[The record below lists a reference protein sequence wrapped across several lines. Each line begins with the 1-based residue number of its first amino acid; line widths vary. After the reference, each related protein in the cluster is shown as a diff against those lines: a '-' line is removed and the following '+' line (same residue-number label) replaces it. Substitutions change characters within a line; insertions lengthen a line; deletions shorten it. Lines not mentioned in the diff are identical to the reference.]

1 MCRPDLRPVETARK
15 TTVSI
20 TARFE
25 AKNVTLITGLNH
37 FNEASKLQLATNVCV
52 FLIYLVADQS
62 LDVWTSYASLLFF
75 YFKDGKFRGY
85 FRLKK
90 ICIWYLQ

>member
-1 MCRPDLRPVETARK
+1 MCRPDPRPVETARK

-20 TARFE
+20 RARFE

-37 FNEASKLQLATNVCV
+37 FNEASKLQLATIF

-62 LDVWTSYASLLFF
+62 LDVWTSYASVIFLL
-75 YFKDGKFRGY
+75 
-85 FRLKK
+85 
-90 ICIWYLQ
+90 

>member
-25 AKNVTLITGLNH
+25 AKNVTLITGLNQ
-37 FNEASKLQLATNVCV
+37 FNEPSKLQLATNMCA
-52 FLIYLVADQS
+52 FLIYLVAVFRR
-62 LDVWTSYASLLFF
+62 LDFICFSVIFLL
-75 YFKDGKFRGY
+75 
-85 FRLKK
+85 
-90 ICIWYLQ
+90 